1 MAEATQPM
9 KLAIG
14 AESLIVPHLERDDM
28 DEVQLITADGQHF
41 ALVQQSPVWEN
52 AELIVKAVKAQDALV
67 NAATWIVAEFDH
79 YGEVL
84 QLGDGDDDGM
94 YGSTSAIEQLRA
106 ALTLA
111 RDGATQ

>member
-1 MAEATQPM
+1 MTNATQPM

-14 AESLIVPHLERDDM
+14 AESLIVPYLERDGM

-41 ALVQQSPVWEN
+41 ALIQQSPTWEN
-52 AELIVKAVKAQDALV
+52 ADLIVKAVEAHDALV
-67 NAATWIVAEFDH
+67 NAATWIVSEFDH

-94 YGSTSAIEQLRA
+94 YGPTSAIEQLRTALEA
-106 ALTLA
+106 AK
-111 RDGATQ
+111 